1 MNWTY
6 LILGLAAAVACWR
19 VLVRVRAL
27 RAQQREDWDE
37 RLVKHLRSQGGDPF
51 SAHEIDF
58 FFDLPDEAACQ
69 RLRAPLES
77 EGFTIDFRPMSPDI
91 GNAYTLHARKALR
104 ISVPDMQDFSKR
116 FKALALEMGG
126 HYDGWAAPGITR
138 PPR

>member
-6 LILGLAAAVACWR
+6 FILGLAAAVAGWR
-19 VLVRVRAL
+19 VVARVRAL

-51 SAHEIDF
+51 SPHEIDF

-69 RLRAPLES
+69 RLLTTLEP
-77 EGFTIDFRPMSPDI
+77 EGFTIDFRPMNPDI
-91 GNAYTLHARKALR
+91 GKDYTLHARKSLR
-104 ISVPDMQDFSKR
+104 ISVPDMQAFSRR
-116 FKALALEMGG
+116 FKTLALEMGG
-126 HYDGWAAPGITR
+126 NYDGWAAPGITR